1 MARFTR
7 TTTLLLAGVAGV
19 LSGCGASDISSP
31 GDGVIVIPSPTPAPA
46 PTPAPTPGPTP
57 TPTPGTGLV
66 TPAANCPTI
75 AGPNALVDR
84 GTISGPTG
92 TYRNCAFPSRF
103 TASTQIAKVS
113 GVVYSLDGRVDV
125 GTDQGASSTGYNVV
139 LGIDPG
145 VVIFGATGVSYLAVN
160 RGNQMNAVGTETQP
174 IIFTGRGNVVG
185 TVNDNSSQ
193 LWGGVVLLGRA
204 PITDCLAPGAKEG
217 TAACERDTEGTS
229 NALYG
234 GAQPTDNSGKMS
246 YVQIRYSGFILSAD
260 KELQGL
266 TPSGIG
272 SSTQIDH
279 IQIHNSSDDG
289 IETFGGRPNYKYLV
303 LTGNEDDNLDT
314 DVGFKGFIQFVIA
327 VQRAGGAVGDS
338 MIEADSNGNEQA
350 VPRQNVRLSNFTF
363 IQRSTVGS
371 DLASILIRGGA
382 DYTLA
387 NGIVVT
393 PSNLACVR
401 LNGAPVVQAA
411 DSTRDENGPPVF
423 QSVLLSGCNPAF
435 LGSDTVTNAR
445 VQQIFSAGSN
455 NRSTYTPTLTNLFIN
470 GANESRATPFD
481 ASTLNDSTNFLVKTD
496 YIGAVSGPNDTWYQ
510 NWTCNSATANFG
522 GSGTDCTTL
531 PTS

>member
-7 TTTLLLAGVAGV
+7 TTTILLAGVAGA
-19 LSGCGASDISSP
+19 LSGCGASDIASP
-31 GDGVIVIPSPTPAPA
+31 GDGVIVIPAPTPAP
-46 PTPAPTPGPTP
+46 TPTPGPTP

-66 TPAANCPTI
+66 TPAAKCPTI
-75 AGPNALVDR
+75 AGPNPLVDR

-92 TYRNCAFPSRF
+92 EYRNCAFPARF
-103 TASTQIAKVS
+103 TTTTQIAKVP

-125 GTDQGASSTGYNVV
+125 GTDQGASSTGYKVV

-160 RGNQMNAVGTETQP
+160 RGNQIDAVGTETQP

-185 TVNDNSSQ
+185 TVNDQSSQ

-217 TAACERDTEGTS
+217 TASCERDTEGTS

-234 GAQPTDNSGKMS
+234 GAQPTDNSGKLA
-246 YVQIRYSGFILSAD
+246 YVQIRYSGFVLSAD

-266 TPSGIG
+266 TPSGVG
-272 SSTQIDH
+272 SATRMDH

-314 DVGFKGFIQFVIA
+314 DVGYKGFIQFVIA
-327 VQRAGGAVGDS
+327 VQRVGGAVGDA

-350 VPRQNVRLSNFTF
+350 VPRQFVRLANFTF
-363 IQRSTVGS
+363 IQRSTAGS

-382 DYTLA
+382 DYTLV
-387 NGIVVT
+387 NGIVST
-393 PSNLACVR
+393 PASLACVR
-401 LNGAPVVQAA
+401 FNGAATVQAE
-411 DSTRDENGPPVF
+411 DPSKDEAGAPTF
-423 QSVLLSGCNPAF
+423 HSVLLTGCNPAF
-435 LGSDTVTNAR
+435 SGTDGANTTQ
-445 VQQIFSAGSN
+445 VQNIFNRDAN
-455 NRSTYTPTLTNLFIN
+455 NQVGYTPTLTSLFIN
-470 GANESRATPFD
+470 GTNETAAKTFD
-481 ASTLNDSTNFLVKTD
+481 PTRLNDSSNFLVKTN
-496 YIGAVSGPNDTWYQ
+496 YVGAVSGPSDTWYQ